1 MHAGIRSTAG
11 GTHPTGMHSCCI
23 DVHICFS
30 SFINA
35 SKNGLLKPQNRILQ
49 HAMAGHMGRHRT
61 VARQMTHVTI
71 FT

>member
-1 MHAGIRSTAG
+1 MLGYGQQAG
-11 GTHPTGMHSCCI
+11 GTHPTEMHSCI
-23 DVHICFS
+23 DVHICFA

-49 HAMAGHMGRHRT
+49 HAMAGHMGRYRT